1 MILIEQ
7 FIPLAVLILALLGA
21 VMYRNRLRQ
30 VEIVAPR
37 LMRLEPDREKSTAEK
52 PPTIS
57 VIIPAYNEAENIA
70 ECVTSVLESADQETS
85 ELEVWVVD
93 DQSTDRTWAIV
104 ETLQQALNHPQLHAL
119 QGQPRPA
126 TEVWMG
132 KNWACTQGAQQ
143 ATGDYLLF
151 LDADVRL
158 QPGAIAAVLDQMQ
171 REPIDLLTLC
181 PAVICSCLGEWLIQ
195 PLIIGL
201 LATGYDFTA
210 VNDPDQEA
218 AFAVGQFMLFRRSAY
233 DTLGGHRAVAGEVVE
248 DVELARLSACILP
261 LLPSGKGG
269 PKTGISAPNG
279 TYR

>member
-151 LDADVRL
+151 
-158 QPGAIAAVLDQMQ
+158 
-171 REPIDLLTLC
+171 
-181 PAVICSCLGEWLIQ
+181 
-195 PLIIGL
+195 
-201 LATGYDFTA
+201 
-210 VNDPDQEA
+210 
-218 AFAVGQFMLFRRSAY
+218 
-233 DTLGGHRAVAGEVVE
+233 
-248 DVELARLSACILP
+248 
-261 LLPSGKGG
+261 
-269 PKTGISAPNG
+269 
-279 TYR
+279 